1 MPIPA
6 LDIKHVDYGNILN
19 QAADTKMRNTQ
30 NALATEQLSEF
41 KQNAPARQAAA
52 TREFNLQ
59 EMDMT
64 SKQLDLA
71 KKTTDAMKNELVSI
85 GPEKYPE
92 FLQKW
97 EKVGIDISGFPSPE
111 TIGNDP
117 MKWRAFQRQAIT
129 TADSLNKEFELK
141 AKNIQAQDIENI
153 KQTGQEGREEIKQK
167 GLEDREKIRQKGY
180 TDRRKQDAMTSKPTG
195 DLAYF
200 TAIIGRLPKDPAE
213 FKKFRLAIKN
223 ETGMSNELKDIKKD
237 YMQSIGRSNSAK
249 RGVGQF
255 VPDPNSEKVA
265 AQEKARADELAD
277 LFVESGGKLSQLGL
291 PDIPEGAPQIEE
303 GTVIYNE
310 KTGEEKEW
318 RSGEWKPL

>member
-41 KQNAPARQAAA
+41 KQNAPAKQAASA
-52 TREFNLQ
+52 RAISIQ

-97 EKVGIDISGFPSPE
+97 EKVGVDVSGFPSPK

-129 TADSLNKEFELK
+129 TADSLNKELELK
-141 AKNIQAQDIENI
+141 TQNIQAQDVE
-153 KQTGQEGREEIKQK
+153 KIKQK
-167 GLEDREKIRQKGY
+167 GQEDREKIKQKGY
-180 TDRRKQDAMTSKPTG
+180 TDRRKLDATTSKPTG

-213 FKKFRLAIKN
+213 FKKFRLAIKD
-223 ETGMSNELKDIKKD
+223 EKGMSSELKDIKKD
-237 YMQSIGRSNSAK
+237 YMQAIGRSNSAK

-255 VPDPNSEKVA
+255 VPDPNSAKVA
-265 AQEKARADELAD
+265 DQEMARANELAD
-277 LFVESGGKLSQLGL
+277 LYKKSGGKLSQLG
-291 PDIPEGAPQIEE
+291 IEENTPEDTPQIEE

-310 KTGEEKEW
+310 KTGEEMEW
-318 RSGEWKPL
+318 REGNWKPL